1 MQGLIVTG
9 ALYGRC
15 LMHVKYAM
23 PENTAEYISYDFWM
37 HHHHIKESVEQVT
50 SAPLAEP
57 SSASSMTVPDLLC
70 LNMNIQAV
78 LICLHH
84 AAVLRLSKTNTLSLP
99 ISDSETKCLAAAMEV
114 AGTTRQIG
122 YLDLANVSFLFH
134 HSRLRHESFPSLRKH
149 FAFGSNR

>member
-37 HHHHIKESVEQVT
+37 HHHHINESVEHVT

-57 SSASSMTVPDLLC
+57 CSASSMRLPDLLC

-84 AAVLRLSKTNTLSLP
+84 AAVLRVSKTNTLSLS
-99 ISDSETKCLAAAMEV
+99 ISESETKCLAAAMEV
-114 AGTTRQIG
+114 TDTTRQIG
-122 YLDLANVSFLFH
+122 YLDLGNVRFH
-134 HSRLRHESFPSLRKH
+134 FHLSRLQYESFPSLGKH
-149 FAFGSNR
+149 FAFGSDR